1 MGVFSLPVS
10 DIVVTRSLGE
20 KTDGSFCADKKLD
33 FVLVG

>member
-10 DIVVTRSLGE
+10 DIVVTRSYLGE
-20 KTDGSFCADKKLD
+20 NGRKFCAIKND